1 MERVLKPERFDTEPG
16 KATSE
21 QAWRHWKKT
30 FDYFTDN
37 CTGANQLDDTKKLTL
52 TSDPEST
59 RRANKRPADRDT
71 GPSNGKP
78 KSKGS
83 RTDGHGGS
91 GTS

>member
-37 CTGANQLDDTKKLTL
+37 FTGTNALDDNRSIL
-52 TSDPEST
+52 SD
-59 RRANKRPADRDT
+59 
-71 GPSNGKP
+71 
-78 KSKGS
+78 
-83 RTDGHGGS
+83 
-91 GTS
+91 